1 MFTWLTIRIAE
12 FDRSFTDTY
21 GKAVCSEPL
30 ARYQN
35 TNGAKKGNP
44 GPS

>member
-1 MFTWLTIRIAE
+1 MFTWLTIWIAE
-12 FDRSFTDTY
+12 FDRSLTDTN
-21 GKAVCSEPL
+21 GKIVRSEPL

-44 GPS
+44 GLS